1 MTLVL
6 LDTNA
11 YLRLAKRIKPLLGKP
26 FGQKSYV
33 LTILRDVE
41 DEVRRSSRLRHNYP
55 WFEAVDL
62 NEERMAQSVRLT
74 VDEKATLA
82 ATASVLH
89 GIVQMDV
96 DLFTSKGRSP
106 PSLTDWCSISPAIVQ
121 PTALAAPRAAAPA
134 TIERVS
140 ASCNR
145 RSGRTAPREPCVS
158 MRGRVRGVV
167 ATPGRS
173 VIPVSRLVRVRAGM
187 SQLLLVSNVDALSHR
202 SRICHTAVS
211 SSPLSPH
218 SPPSPAATSLR
229 PASLRQKVSLSSSTR
244 HPV

>member
-106 PSLTDWCSISPAIVQ
+106 PSLTDCRVLAFGQIRPAIVV
-121 PTALAAPRAAAPA
+121 TDDLGMHALAEMASIAVWHGHQLLKKMLTAKAIQQELVHLIYNALEVNGDLTATWAAAKH
-134 TIERVS
+134 TDFVKIF
-140 ASCNR
+140 
-145 RSGRTAPREPCVS
+145 GK
-158 MRGRVRGVV
+158 
-167 ATPGRS
+167 
-173 VIPVSRLVRVRAGM
+173 
-187 SQLLLVSNVDALSHR
+187 SNS
-202 SRICHTAVS
+202 
-211 SSPLSPH
+211 
-218 SPPSPAATSLR
+218 
-229 PASLRQKVSLSSSTR
+229 
-244 HPV
+244 

>member
-11 YLRLAKRIKPLLGKP
+11 YLRLAKRVKPLLGKP
-26 FGQKSYV
+26 FGQKAYV

-62 NEERMAQSVRLT
+62 SDERMAQSVRLT
-74 VDEKATLA
+74 VDEKTTLA

-106 PSLTDWCSISPAIVQ
+106 PSLTDCRVLAFGQIRPAIVV
-121 PTALAAPRAAAPA
+121 TDDLGMHALADM
-134 TIERVS
+134 
-140 ASCNR
+140 ASIAVWH
-145 RSGRTAPREPCVS
+145 GYQLLKKMLTAKAIQQE
-158 MRGRVRGVV
+158 
-167 ATPGRS
+167 
-173 VIPVSRLVRVRAGM
+173 LVR
-187 SQLLLVSNVDALSHR
+187 QIYNALEVNGDLTATWTAAK
-202 SRICHTAVS
+202 HTDFVNIFGKGNS
-211 SSPLSPH
+211 
-218 SPPSPAATSLR
+218 
-229 PASLRQKVSLSSSTR
+229 
-244 HPV
+244 